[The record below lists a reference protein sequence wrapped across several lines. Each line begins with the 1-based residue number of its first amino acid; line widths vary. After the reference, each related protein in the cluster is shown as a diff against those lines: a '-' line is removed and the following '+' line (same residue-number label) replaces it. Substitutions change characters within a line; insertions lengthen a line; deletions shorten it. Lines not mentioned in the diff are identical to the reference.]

1 MGKRL
6 TFTPLAGAA
15 PGTLLSLLTESH
27 QDLTDTYAERWSG
40 EAENWAAFDT
50 DAFQRPDSAGKCVF
64 VTRLGADIIGFG
76 SYDPRGLP
84 ETGKVGHN
92 CILPAHRQK
101 GYGSRQ
107 LEEIVRRL
115 KTLGARKVMAT
126 TSEHPFYLPAREMY
140 MSMGFTE
147 TGRSEGGPDPDFR
160 LVHYELSLD
169 DPRPEPVL
177 NDAPEDEEWG
187 KD

>member
-6 TFTPLAGAA
+6 TFTPLAGSE

-27 QDLTDTYAERWSG
+27 RDLTETYADRWAG
-40 EAENWAAFDT
+40 QVETWAQFDK
-50 DAFQRPDSAGKCVF
+50 DVFQEPESVGKCVF
-64 VTRLGADIIGFG
+64 VTRLGGDIIGFG
-76 SYDPRGLP
+76 SYDPRGVP
-84 ETGKVGHN
+84 DSGTVGHN
-92 CILPAHRQK
+92 CILPEHRKK

-115 KTLGARKVMAT
+115 KTLGAGRVIAT
-126 TSEHPFYLPAREMY
+126 ASEHPFFLPAREMY
-140 MSMGFTE
+140 MSMGFAE

-160 LVHYELSLD
+160 LVHYELALE

-177 NDAPEDEEWG
+177 ADAPEDEEWG
-187 KD
+187 QD